1 MSSEPSSF
9 TSKPTSTFFVAIFWP
24 VPRPLPLMT
33 VKYRGAEMFEFVFVA
48 ELFVFELD
56 APAFVPLFALPPA
69 RRTTASGK
77 QPAPS
82 FGTPQRYDKKH
93 LQQQKMIL
101 NLSKNEFFQ
110 KKFRQRTPSKGIRC
124 SLVFVLFDFRIV
136 VKYAERRGD
145 VRIRIRGREVRAR
158 VGRARTRAK
167 GRITASET
175 NLLTVV
181 ARRTGV

>member
-33 VKYRGAEMFEFVFVA
+33 VKYRGAEMFAFVFVA

-110 KKFRQRTPSKGIRC
+110 KNFDNEPPQRGFVVVSFSFYSIFGS
-124 SLVFVLFDFRIV
+124 SLNTQRG
-136 VKYAERRGD
+136 AEMTAD
-145 VRIRIRGREVRAR
+145 VYEAELYVY
-158 VGRARTRAK
+158 
-167 GRITASET
+167 E
-175 NLLTVV
+175 
-181 ARRTGV
+181 

>member
-33 VKYRGAEMFEFVFVA
+33 VKYRGAEMFAFVFVA

-110 KKFRQRTPSKGIRC
+110 KNFDNEPPQRGFVVVSFSFYSIFGS
-124 SLVFVLFDFRIV
+124 SLNTQRGAERFAIVFV
-136 VKYAERRGD
+136 AE
-145 VRIRIRGREVRAR
+145 
-158 VGRARTRAK
+158 
-167 GRITASET
+167 
-175 NLLTVV
+175 
-181 ARRTGV
+181 